1 MGPDRHDGRV
11 ATTRRDRG
19 TRGAPGAGPVGRAPG
34 SWAHLRRLLRGRW
47 FRRLLGVRLA
57 SQLSDGVLQVAL
69 TSYAL
74 FGQEQTDPAEIAVA
88 LAVVLLPFSLLGP
101 FVGVFLDRWSRRQ
114 VLVVANLVRVVIAA
128 VLAGIVAADLPD
140 AVFYLVV
147 LVCLSVNRFLL
158 AGLSAALPHTVTGDD
173 LLTAN
178 ALTPT
183 AGTLAFLAGL
193 GVGGLVTGLTGAGD
207 VGVLLLAAL
216 LYGVAG
222 SLALRIPRTLLGPD
236 RPGDAG
242 PGHSDGH
249 PHDHPDAAAGDL
261 PSVGAALRAVGLG
274 LVDGLRHLRS
284 RRDPATGL
292 ALIAGQRYLFGLTA
306 VLLLLFFRNGL
317 HPDDPDAAF
326 AALGRTTLAGGAGFL
341 AAALLTPVVT
351 ERLRPHR
358 WIVLLLTGAAVVQLL
373 PAVRLTEPTLLVAS
387 FGVGLAAQ
395 GIKICVD
402 TFVQRD
408 VDDAFRGRVFSLYD
422 VLFNVAFV
430 SAAVSAVVLLPR
442 DGRAP
447 VALTTIAACYLV
459 LAVVF
464 ARVTRER
471 RGVLDPPDPDPPEPV
486 SR

>member
-1 MGPDRHDGRV
+1 MEPGPTPARQDRHDGRV
-11 ATTRRDRG
+11 ATTRRTRGARGVADRG
-19 TRGAPGAGPVGRAPG
+19 TTPS

-69 TSYAL
+69 ASYAL
-74 FGQEQTDPAEIAVA
+74 FGQEQTEPVDIAVA

-101 FVGVFLDRWSRRQ
+101 FAGVFLDRWSRRQ
-114 VLVVANLVRVVIAA
+114 VLVVANLGRVVIAA
-128 VLAGIVAADLPD
+128 ALAAIVAADLPD
-140 AVFYLVV
+140 PVFYLVV
-147 LVCLSVNRFLL
+147 LLCLSVNRFLL
-158 AGLSAALPHTVTGDD
+158 AGLSAALPHTVSGAD

-178 ALTPT
+178 SLTPT
-183 AGTLAFLAGL
+183 AGTMAFLTGL
-193 GVGGLVTGLTGAGD
+193 GVGGLVAGLTGAGD

-216 LYGVAG
+216 LYAAAG
-222 SLALRIPRTLLGPD
+222 SLALRIPRALLGPD
-236 RPGDAG
+236 RPGGGRDDA
-242 PGHSDGH
+242 
-249 PHDHPDAAAGDL
+249 HPDAAAADL
-261 PSVGAALRAVGLG
+261 PSVGAALRATGVGL
-274 LVDGLRHLRS
+274 LDGLRHLRI
-284 RRDPATGL
+284 RRDAATGL

-351 ERLRPHR
+351 ERVRPHR
-358 WIVLLLTGAAVVQLL
+358 WIVVLLTGAAVVQLL
-373 PAVRLTEPTLLVAS
+373 PAIRLTEPALLVAA

-422 VLFNVAFV
+422 VIFNVAFV

-447 VALTTIAACYLV
+447 VALTTVAVCYLL
-459 LAVVF
+459 LAAAF
-464 ARVTRER
+464 ARV
-471 RGVLDPPDPDPPEPV
+471 

>member
-1 MGPDRHDGRV
+1 M
-11 ATTRRDRG
+11 ATT
-19 TRGAPGAGPVGRAPG
+19 GRAPG

-101 FVGVFLDRWSRRQ
+101 FAGVFLDRWSRRQ

-128 VLAGIVAADLPD
+128 LLAGIVAADLPD
-140 AVFYLVV
+140 PVFYLVV

-158 AGLSAALPHTVTGDD
+158 AGLSAALPHTVAGDD

-183 AGTLAFLAGL
+183 AGTMAFLVGL
-193 GVGGLVTGLTGAGD
+193 GLGGLVTGLTPAGD

-222 SLALRIPRTLLGPD
+222 SVALRIPRTLLGPD
-236 RPGDAG
+236 RPGATR
-242 PGHSDGH
+242 PDGLLGN
-249 PHDHPDAAAGDL
+249 PPDAAAADL
-261 PSVGAALRAVGLG
+261 PTVGAALRAVAVGLVEGLG
-274 LVDGLRHLRS
+274 HLRS

-292 ALIAGQRYLFGLTA
+292 ALIAAQRYLFGLTA

-341 AAALLTPVVT
+341 AAAVLTPVVT
-351 ERLRPHR
+351 ERVRPHR
-358 WIVLLLTGAAVVQLL
+358 WIVLLLAGAALVQLL
-373 PAVRLTEPTLLVAS
+373 PAVRLGEPTLLVAS

-447 VALTTIAACYLV
+447 EALTTIAACYLL

-464 ARVTRER
+464 ARHTRER
-471 RGVLDPPDPDPPEPV
+471 PGTPHAL

>member
-1 MGPDRHDGRV
+1 M

-19 TRGAPGAGPVGRAPG
+19 APGVPGAGPVGRTPS

-74 FGQEQTDPAEIAVA
+74 FGQDQTDPAEIAVA

-158 AGLSAALPHTVTGDD
+158 AGLSAGLPHTVSGDD

-183 AGTLAFLAGL
+183 AGTMAFLAGL

-236 RPGDAG
+236 RPGTAG
-242 PGHSDGH
+242 TAGTGLPG
-249 PHDHPDAAAGDL
+249 DHPDAAAADL

-306 VLLLLFFRNGL
+306 VLLLLYFRNGL

-341 AAALLTPVVT
+341 SAALLTPVVT
-351 ERLRPHR
+351 ERVRPHR
-358 WIVLLLTGAAVVQLL
+358 WIVLLLAGAAAVQLL

-447 VALTTIAACYLV
+447 VALATVAACYLV

-464 ARVTRER
+464 ARVTRQR
-471 RGVLDPPDPDPPEPV
+471 PDVPGPV